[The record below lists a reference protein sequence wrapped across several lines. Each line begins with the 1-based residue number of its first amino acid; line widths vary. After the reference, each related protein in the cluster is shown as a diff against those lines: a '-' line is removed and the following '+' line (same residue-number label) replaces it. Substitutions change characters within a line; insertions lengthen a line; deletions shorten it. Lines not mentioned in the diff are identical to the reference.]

1 MMMKGLQWL
10 AVVGVLAR
18 NCLLA
23 YLSPIFFYLPSLHT
37 SRQMMALANVAARLR
52 LPRAI
57 VLDLRTEAELTTAP
71 AVCNV
76 LGLNVATTDEVPG
89 AIEAA
94 VKSGQLPDKFAPII
108 VYCRYGPCSG
118 RRAGVACEMLLQLG
132 FFIVAN
138 GGSRETMATSC
149 KMAGATASPN
159 RILFSSRH

>member
-1 MMMKGLQWL
+1 
-10 AVVGVLAR
+10 
-18 NCLLA
+18 
-23 YLSPIFFYLPSLHT
+23 
-37 SRQMMALANVAARLR
+37 MMALANVAARLR